1 MYSEFWA
8 NVRRAE
14 DTSWKIF
21 LSYSVF
27 VGVISFLYEY
37 NMTPLLIFCLIVLF
51 TTIAIAISLN
61 ANLWF
66 VRNMYLIS
74 LAESIFEPFE
84 IIPRDWVP
92 LKNLKF
98 LNSEIWMIHIALNII
113 IGGFLSSF
121 FGGQL
126 AIYSLEFWIS
136 IIVLIICVISIIF
149 YWRHLSK
156 QFTAL
161 KNELPAASKDELVA
175 SKD

>member
-21 LSYSVF
+21 VSYSVF

-37 NMTPLLIFCLIVLF
+37 NMAPLLILCLIVLF

-74 LAESIFEPFE
+74 LSESVFEPFE
-84 IIPRDWVP
+84 IIPRKWVP
-92 LKNLKF
+92 LRDLKF
-98 LNSEIWMIHIALNII
+98 LNSEIWMIHIVLNTI
-113 IGGFLSSF
+113 IGGFLSAFFSIQLTIFSF
-121 FGGQL
+121 
-126 AIYSLEFWIS
+126 EFWVSMIILIACIIS
-136 IIVLIICVISIIF
+136 IIL

-156 QFTAL
+156 QFTDL
-161 KNELPAASKDELVA
+161 KKELPVQSTIKKIEI
-175 SKD
+175 K